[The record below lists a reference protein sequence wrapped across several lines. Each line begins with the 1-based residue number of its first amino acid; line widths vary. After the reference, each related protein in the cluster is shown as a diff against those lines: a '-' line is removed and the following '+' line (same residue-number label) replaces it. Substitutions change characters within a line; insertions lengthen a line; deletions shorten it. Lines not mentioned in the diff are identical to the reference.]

1 MDTGQVRVQPRPGDL
16 GQVGSSVMR
25 TSTRKG
31 IFRWRQQN
39 DEKEENYKKD
49 IKRENGRIRPYC
61 HYFNYT
67 DYDNSKINGQYMQL
81 VEFVLSLETMK
92 QTKKSMCTFRAFKSY
107 CTQCLKT
114 DERPENYTG
123 FCCGNK
129 LHLQPTSQLWK
140 DRKYVNPSCI
150 ILDRPALRDL
160 SEL

>member
-92 QTKKSMCTFRAFKSY
+92 QTKKVCVLLEHSNHTAHSAWKQMRGQKITLAFAVATNFIYNLQVSCEKTGSMW
-107 CTQCLKT
+107 TQ
-114 DERPENYTG
+114 
-123 FCCGNK
+123 
-129 LHLQPTSQLWK
+129 
-140 DRKYVNPSCI
+140 VV
-150 ILDRPALRDL
+150 
-160 SEL
+160 